1 MNEKYDEDSEEVVK
15 WQQHCYDTLKPI
27 LNSLEE
33 GLKKTFSDPSFRT
46 QMMSSQLL
54 MMSIKRAYEF
64 WGEYCK
70 EEWMETANLNFKLFK
85 IRDTQSQID
94 KSTKKE

>member
-1 MNEKYDEDSEEVVK
+1 
-15 WQQHCYDTLKPI
+15 
-27 LNSLEE
+27 
-33 GLKKTFSDPSFRT
+33 
-46 QMMSSQLL
+46 MMSSQLL